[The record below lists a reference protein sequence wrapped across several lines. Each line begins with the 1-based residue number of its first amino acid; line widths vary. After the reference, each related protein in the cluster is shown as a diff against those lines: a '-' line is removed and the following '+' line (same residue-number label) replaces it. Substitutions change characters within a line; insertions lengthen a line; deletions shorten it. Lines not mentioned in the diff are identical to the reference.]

1 MTKTHAIKT
10 AAKWWADKL
19 KRRQPH
25 SNGDNSSHSRFA
37 CLLAD
42 LGTEPITDEQLALF
56 AEELEREIGKYMD
69 ENPDRYT
76 HIGCD
81 YGPCR
86 TLHEAAKKA
95 GINALNFPYKTNMLI
110 EQNGAVY
117 TVQVSDGYAR
127 GYETVL
133 PCELGCEEANHG

>member
-25 SNGDNSSHSRFA
+25 SNGDNAPASVFA

-42 LGTEPITDEQLALF
+42 IGTEAITDDQLALF
-56 AEELEREIGKYMD
+56 TEELERGIQNYMEEI
-69 ENPDRYT
+69 RVRHT
-76 HIGCD
+76 FISCD
-81 YGPCR
+81 YGPDMVLR
-86 TLHEAAKKA
+86 EAAGKA
-95 GINALNFPYKTNMLI
+95 GINYLNFPFKTNMLI
-110 EQNGAVY
+110 EQIGDGY
-117 TVQVSDGYAR
+117 TVKVSDGYGR

-133 PCELGCEEANHG
+133 PCELD